1 MRALAVA
8 GFLLAAHATPVAPQR
23 YDFEWRAV
31 ATLSVWEAGD
41 TVTTRGERTGR
52 GPLRLWRRADGRLAF
67 EFSGPD
73 GGGHGIIAGERIDE
87 VTFPQP
93 LPVGRPPA
101 PGHLQSG
108 TYTAVGNGTRPAAF
122 DVAWAEG
129 FICRTTP
136 PRCGNITA
144 WSRELTGH
152 ATRVDH

>member
-1 MRALAVA
+1 MRTLAA
-8 GFLLAAHATPVAPQR
+8 TAILLAAHATPAAQPG

-52 GPLRLWRRADGRLAF
+52 GPLRLWRMADGRLAF

-73 GGGHGIIAGERIDE
+73 GEGRGVVFGEILERL
-87 VTFPQP
+87 TFPQP

-108 TYTAVGNGTRPAAF
+108 TYKAVGDGVRPAAF

-136 PRCGNITA
+136 PRCGNVTA

-152 ATRVDH
+152 ATRVDR